1 MFQEPDGAQERAFSL
16 AFLRQNHQN
25 LCSYNHLSMTKYLGL
40 YFFIPWPYSCPSHL
54 LNDTET

>member
-1 MFQEPDGAQERAFSL
+1 MFQEPDRAQERAFSRAFSL

-40 YFFIPWPYSCPSHL
+40 YFFYPLAL
-54 LNDTET
+54 LLPKSPLK